1 MTKQD
6 ALNIIDRRNKA
17 LINPVEMLHWV
28 WLRVI
33 INAISDDEWE
43 KYVALAAEILKEAKT
58 PEQV

>member
-1 MTKQD
+1 VTKQD

-33 INAISDDEWE
+33 ISQISDDDWE
-43 KYVALAAEILKEAKT
+43 RYLESATKILAKA
-58 PEQV
+58 